1 MQDNNPLKIVI
12 ITQTI
17 YPALDPRSHRSMQ
30 LALGLADAG
39 HDVTVYALLG
49 EYDYRKYQENRNIKF
64 KNLGVS
70 KLGLKDSDN
79 NSKYTI
85 FNRGM
90 KKLFWKVFLYPD
102 IEMVPMIRRAIKN
115 EKGIDILISI
125 AVPYIDHFAIASL
138 KKTNAKCW
146 ISDCGDPFTGNPFHK
161 FPSHFKSIERHWCRK
176 TDFIVVPIKE
186 AKQGYFEEF
195 RDKIKVIPQGFN
207 FDNIKLAEYKKN
219 NIPTFAYSGAT
230 YRDLRDPSKFLDYIT
245 TLDFPF
251 KLIVYTVKGSMFEQ
265 YKEKLKDKIELREY
279 VERDKLIYE
288 LSKVDFLI
296 NIKNKSGV
304 QQPSKLI
311 DYATTK
317 RPIITITS
325 GFGNSEKE
333 IFNEFMDNNYTNQT
347 IVENIEQYNIKNV
360 SNEFVKLYTNSTI

>member
-70 KLGLKDSDN
+70 KLGLKDSDGN
-79 NSKYTI
+79 LKFTI

-90 KKLFWKVFLYPD
+90 KKLFWKIFMYPE
-102 IEMVPMIRRAIKN
+102 IELVPMIRKALKR
-115 EKGIDILISI
+115 EGDIDLLISI
-125 AVPYIDHFAIASL
+125 AVPYINHFAIASL
-138 KKTNAKCW
+138 KNTNAECW
-146 ISDCGDPFTGNPFHK
+146 ISDCGDPFTKNPFEK
-161 FPSHFKSIERHWCRK
+161 LPRHFEYFERKWGQK
-176 TDFIVVPIKE
+176 TDYITIPIDE
-186 AKQGYFEEF
+186 AKNGYFEEF
-195 RDKIKVIPQGFN
+195 WDKIKVIPQGFN
-207 FDNIKLAEYKKN
+207 FDNINLAEYKKN
-219 NIPTFAYSGAT
+219 SVPTFAYSG
-230 YRDLRDPSKFLDYIT
+230 YVYKDMRDPSKFLDYLT
-245 TLDFPF
+245 TLNIPF
-251 KLIVYTVKGSMFEQ
+251 KLVVYTENGYIFNKYTDLLG
-265 YKEKLKDKIELREY
+265 DKIELRKY
-279 VERDKLIYE
+279 VKREQLLHE

-325 GFGNSEKE
+325 DFKESEKV
-333 IFNEFMDNNYTNQT
+333 IFDEFLNGNYHNQT
-347 IVENIEQYNIKNV
+347 IVENMERYDIKNV
-360 SNEFVKLYTNSTI
+360 VREFINLYELKTK

>member
-39 HDVTVYALLG
+39 HDVTVYALIG
-49 EYDYRKYQENRNIKF
+49 EHDYRKYQENRNIKF

-70 KLGLKDSDN
+70 KLGLSDSDN

-90 KKLFWKVFLYPD
+90 RKLFWKVFLYPD

-115 EKGIDILISI
+115 EKDIDILISI
-125 AVPYIDHFAIASL
+125 AVPYINHFAIASL

-161 FPSHFKSIERHWCRK
+161 FPFYFKNMERHWCRK
-176 TDFIVVPIKE
+176 TDYIVIPIE
-186 AKQGYFEEF
+186 DAKKGYFKEF

-207 FDNIKLAEYKKN
+207 FEEIKLAKYQKN
-219 NIPTFAYSGAT
+219 SIPTFVYSGAA
-230 YRDLRDPSKFLDYIT
+230 YRNLRDPSRFLEYIS
-245 TLDFPF
+245 TLDIPF
-251 KLIVYTVKGSMFEQ
+251 KLIVYTVKGSIFEQ
-265 YKEKLKDKIELREY
+265 YEEKLGNKMELRSY
-279 VERDKLIYE
+279 IDRNKLLYE

-311 DYATTK
+311 DYANTK
-317 RPIITITS
+317 RPIITLS
-325 GFGNSEKE
+325 SDFDENEKR
-333 IFNEFMDNNYTNQT
+333 IFNEFLTGDYTNQT
-347 IVENIEQYNIKNV
+347 IVENVERYNIKNV
-360 SNEFVKLYTNSTI
+360 VKEFINLYNLNK